1 VPARGHDDAQGSVH
15 ERRLRE
21 LSPPP
26 AGHGLLCHGLRTV
39 DLGRGAGRQRDAVG
53 PAHDTRVEKRK
64 QPGDVAAVGGSEEGI
79 DDVPVPGELAL

>member
-1 VPARGHDDAQGSVH
+1 
-15 ERRLRE
+15 
-21 LSPPP
+21 
-26 AGHGLLCHGLRTV
+26 LRTV